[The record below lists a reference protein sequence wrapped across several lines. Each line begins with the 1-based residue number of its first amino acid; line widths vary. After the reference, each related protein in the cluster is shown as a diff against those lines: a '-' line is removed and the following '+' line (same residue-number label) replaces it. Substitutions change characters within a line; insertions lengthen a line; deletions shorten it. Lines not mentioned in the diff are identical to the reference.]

1 MSKLPQ
7 PQFEPLKIGKLLHF
21 GVRDKLMIVS
31 LLAVTLA
38 LVVSGWLLLE
48 RQRAHVFTDVL
59 TRTPQLARVVG
70 IGLTSSVLGFDYHA
84 IQQILDETVAAD
96 GIVYARVENAKG
108 ITMAEAGVRP
118 VSQQDSVVAH
128 HAIRYE
134 GVAVGR
140 LELIATAH
148 GVGARIDEELR
159 YLTTNMALII
169 VFVFVAE
176 FLAIAWYVNRP
187 LRRISV
193 PLRAGLNEK
202 GEMQGPRAPFASDEF
217 GEWEAR
223 FAALCDTLNASHRQ
237 VQTQMVESDRR
248 LLEANQ
254 KLVRQALEL
263 KVKNE
268 ELQALSLTDPLTG
281 LYNRRQFENF
291 IEAELSLALRH
302 GEDLSLFMLDLDH
315 FKRVNDTYGHNA
327 GDHVLKQVA
336 QILRNVVRKSDVL
349 CRIGGEEF
357 VVLGKHL
364 KRVDAL
370 GVAEKIRSSVEKM
383 VYEVDGQRFNVTI
396 SIGIASVPCPFEM
409 KSATD
414 FFKAADQALYYCKQH
429 GRNRVAHFMDISPRD
444 ALTARPTA
452 ERITHLQ
459 QTEVRSDQQ
468 GVLPPI

>member
-1 MSKLPQ
+1 MSTLPQ
-7 PQFEPLKIGKLLHF
+7 PQFEPLTVGKLLHF
-21 GVRDKLMIVS
+21 GVRDKLMIAS

-48 RQRAHVFTDVL
+48 RQRAHAFADVA

-84 IQQILDETVAAD
+84 IQQMLDETIAAD

-108 ITMAEAGVRP
+108 VTMAEAGVRP
-118 VSQQDSVVAH
+118 ISHEQIVIAH
-128 HAIRYE
+128 HSIRYE
-134 GVAVGR
+134 GVAAGR
-140 LELIATAH
+140 VELIATAQS
-148 GVGARIDEELR
+148 VGARVDEELQ

-169 VFVFVAE
+169 VFVFAAE
-176 FLAIAWYVNRP
+176 FIAIAWYVNRP

-193 PLRAGLNEK
+193 PLRAGLNAN
-202 GEMQGPRAPFASDEF
+202 GEVQGPRAPFASDEF
-217 GEWEAR
+217 GDWEAR
-223 FAALCDTLNASHRQ
+223 FAALCETLNASHRTA
-237 VQTQMVESDRR
+237 QTQMIESDRR

-315 FKRVNDTYGHNA
+315 FKRVNDTYGHSA

-370 GVAEKIRSSVEKM
+370 GVAEKIRSSVEKK
-383 VYEVDGQRFNVTI
+383 VYEADGQRFNVTI

-409 KSATD
+409 KSAID

-429 GRNRVAHFMDISPRD
+429 GRNRVAHFMDISPRES
-444 ALTARPTA
+444 LGARPLELTTPPQQA
-452 ERITHLQ
+452 ET
-459 QTEVRSDQQ
+459 RSDQPA
-468 GVLPPI
+468 VRPPI